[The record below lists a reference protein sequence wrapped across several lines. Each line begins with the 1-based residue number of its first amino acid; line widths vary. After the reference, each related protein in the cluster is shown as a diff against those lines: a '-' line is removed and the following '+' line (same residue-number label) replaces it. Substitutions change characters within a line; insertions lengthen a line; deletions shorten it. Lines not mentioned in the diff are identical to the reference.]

1 MIAHGLAPIIDD
13 KVTRNPLRLALLPP
27 ALPPAS
33 AFTDITNED
42 KNKPL
47 TPFKSGGAAAL
58 TQEERDRKSKAEAAG
73 RALAALDGEI
83 VESDETPESDEES
96 DGGKD
101 DPPDGGNQVPPAGKA
116 PSAKERRAA
125 VAAEKKKEK
134 QAKAEEAKAQKEAKK
149 AEKLAAKSS
158 GAGGKRKRGQVG
170 VA

>member
-27 ALPPAS
+27 PS
-33 AFTDITNED
+33 AFTDITNGD

-73 RALAALDGEI
+73 RALAALDREM
-83 VESDETPESDEES
+83 VESDEMPES

>member
-27 ALPPAS
+27 PS
-33 AFTDITNED
+33 AFTDITNGD

-73 RALAALDGEI
+73 RALAALDREM
-83 VESDETPESDEES
+83 VESDETPES

-149 AEKLAAKSS
+149 AEKEAKKAEKPAAKSS